1 MCNVSLYFRDGHL
14 LYGLDYLNG
23 AYLRETAIL
32 SDSEATDTADS
43 APGFIIYHIF
53 IWVLPT
59 ISE

>member
-1 MCNVSLYFRDGHL
+1 MCNVSLHFRGGNL

-43 APGFIIYHIF
+43 APGFT
-53 IWVLPT
+53 VVCQK
-59 ISE
+59 

>member
-1 MCNVSLYFRDGHL
+1 MYFRDGNL

-43 APGFIIYHIF
+43 APGFIIYHIY
-53 IWVLPT
+53 ILVLPT
-59 ISE
+59 KTVKGEF